1 MRKIIPLDS
10 FTILTPDT
18 ADVVQQNLKQ
28 CLFYR
33 GSISEQGFKITRN
46 LYHSVFTLI
55 KGRLEVQ
62 SHQTVVHIQISLHP
76 FLIAPLGLFFLFWYG
91 IAVPGMFASAK
102 YIYAT
107 SPRVSIPAD
116 GNVAQSAIAAI
127 SSAPKGTM
135 PTHLAAIYLGLP
147 IVMLVI
153 FVVFFWA
160 DAKQIRRELTQI
172 IRGKI

>member
-1 MRKIIPLDS
+1 MKKIIPLDN

-18 ADVVQQNLKQ
+18 TDVVQQNLKQ

-46 LYHSVFTLI
+46 LYRSVFTLI
-55 KGRLEVQ
+55 KGRFEAQ
-62 SHQTVVHIQISLHP
+62 SHQTAVHIQISLHP

-91 IAVPGMFASAK
+91 IAVPGMFESAK
-102 YIYAT
+102 YIYAKP
-107 SPRVSIPAD
+107 PRVTIPDD

-127 SSAPKGTM
+127 SSAPEGTM

-147 IVMLVI
+147 IVLLIV
-153 FVVFFWA
+153 FVVSFWV